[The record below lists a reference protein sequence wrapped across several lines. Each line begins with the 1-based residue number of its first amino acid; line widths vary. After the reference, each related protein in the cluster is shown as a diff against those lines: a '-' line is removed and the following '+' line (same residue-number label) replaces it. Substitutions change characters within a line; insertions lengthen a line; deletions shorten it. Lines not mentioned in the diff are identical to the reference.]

1 MSQFREKFPNLKP
14 EEISYDKQHNLL
26 LIRGN
31 TFQVENAKIA
41 FIEALNEWSERNTYE
56 TMPTGSRIQIDSRIG
71 DEVRIGQNCTIGGY
85 GFGYQWHDGKYYR
98 MPHLGDV
105 KIDDHVTIHNNTN
118 IDRSV
123 TGTTHIGEGSAID
136 SNVHIGHN
144 AKIGKYVL
152 IAAGATI
159 GGSAHIGD
167 KSFIGCNAF
176 IKQKVYIGS
185 YVTIGAGAV
194 VACNVPDGETW
205 GGIPAVKLK

>member
-1 MSQFREKFPNLKP
+1 MSQFREKFTNLKP
-14 EEISYDKQHNLL
+14 EEISYDKQLNLL
-26 LIRGN
+26 FIRGN
-31 TFQVENAKIA
+31 PFQVDNAKIA
-41 FIEALNEWSERNTYE
+41 FIEALNEWSERNTFE
-56 TMPTGSRIQIDSRIG
+56 TMPTGSRIQIDTRIG

-85 GFGYQWHDGKYYR
+85 GFGYQWHDGRYHR

-105 KIDDHVTIHNNTN
+105 KIDDYVTIHNNTN

-123 TGTTHIGEGSAID
+123 TGTTHIGEGSTID

-167 KSFIGCNAF
+167 RTFIGCNAF
-176 IKQKVYIGS
+176 IKQKVKIGNH
-185 YVTIGAGAV
+185 VTIGAGSV
-194 VACNVPDGETW
+194 VYCNVPDGETW
-205 GGIPAVKLK
+205 AGVPAVKLK

>member
-1 MSQFREKFPNLKP
+1 MSHYRQQFDNLRP

-31 TFQVENAKIA
+31 SFEVENAKIA
-41 FIEALNEWSERNTYE
+41 FIDALHEWSERNTFE
-56 TMPTGSRIQIDSRIG
+56 DRPTGSRIQIDTRIG

-85 GFGYQWHDGKYYR
+85 GFGYEFYNGKYYR

-105 KIDDHVTIHNNTN
+105 KIDDNVTIHNNIN

-123 TGTTHIGEGSAID
+123 TGTTHIGQGSCID

-167 KSFIGCNAF
+167 RTFIGCNAF
-176 IKQKVYIGS
+176 IKQKIKVGNN
-185 YVTIGAGAV
+185 VTIGAGSV
-194 VACNVPDGETW
+194 VTCNVPDGETW
-205 GGIPAVKLK
+205 AGVPAVKIK